1 MSALAGPLHLVAL
14 VLVISGV
21 QKIVAP
27 GAATQAMRDAGLPVP
42 RRGTTIGVVLGL
54 VETASG
60 LAVFVAP
67 HLASALWLGAIYL
80 AFAGFVVRLRRHDA
94 TAGCGCFGAAS
105 APPTTAHVAVNA
117 ASAGIALAAA
127 AVGVPDVVDLVDEG
141 IGVALPYGVLV
152 VTGAGVVLLA
162 PGLLAQ
168 IHQVVRGDGP
178 PPSFGLARTAS
189 DRAGAL
195 R

>member
-1 MSALAGPLHLVAL
+1 MSAFAGPLHLVAL

-21 QKIVAP
+21 QKVVAP
-27 GAATQAMRDAGLPVP
+27 GAATRAMRDAGLPVP

-54 VETASG
+54 VETGTG
-60 LAVFVAP
+60 LAVFAAP
-67 HLASALWLGAIYL
+67 HLISALWLGGLYL
-80 AFAGFVVRLRRHDA
+80 ALAAFLVRLRRHDA

-105 APPTTAHVAVNA
+105 APPTTAHVAVNL

-141 IGVALPYGVLV
+141 AGVALPYGVLV
-152 VTGAGVVLLA
+152 VAGAGLVLLA

-168 IHQVVRGDGP
+168 IDQIVRGDR